1 MLLFLLIDMKKM
13 KHENNPRRN
22 FKVAMQ
28 KTKRKFEIAQQLQN
42 TSKSV
47 E

>member
-1 MLLFLLIDMKKM
+1 MKITPAEILKSQY
-13 KHENNPRRN
+13 K
-22 FKVAMQ
+22 